1 MSVAEKVREYLKN
14 KPYILEAL
22 EKDIVNLSSLSRIIG
37 KELKI
42 DSLAAIKAAVRR
54 FSEELRKMK
63 RKREEKVLQ
72 ILKESNISLQDGMNV
87 IISKRPLKVKSKF
100 IVSLNDKNVYVV
112 DKLEEISKDD
122 ILSLHKNCGIVVI
135 NSPPEIEETPGVVA
149 YLTSILAENN
159 INVIEFISCYTYTIL
174 VVDRKD
180 ILRTYETLSKIIG
193 RI

>member
-54 FSEELRKMK
+54 FSEELRKVK

-72 ILKESNISLQDGMNV
+72 ILKESNITLQDGMNV

-112 DKLEEISKDD
+112 DKLEEISEDD

-180 ILRTYETLSKIIG
+180 ILRTYEILSKIIG

>member
-54 FSEELRKMK
+54 FSEELRKVK

-72 ILKESNISLQDGMNV
+72 ILKESNIALRDGMNV

-112 DKLEEISKDD
+112 DKLEEISEND

>member
-63 RKREEKVLQ
+63 MKREEKVLQ
-72 ILKESNISLQDGMNV
+72 ILKESNIALQDGMNV
-87 IISKRPLKVKSKF
+87 IISKRPLKVKSKL